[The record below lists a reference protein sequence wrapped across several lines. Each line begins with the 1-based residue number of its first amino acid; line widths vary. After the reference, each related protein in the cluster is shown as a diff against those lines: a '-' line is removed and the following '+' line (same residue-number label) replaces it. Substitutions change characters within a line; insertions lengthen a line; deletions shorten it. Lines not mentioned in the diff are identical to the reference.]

1 MKHLLFCVLSVCAVV
16 CMATEHHPKE
26 VNVDVH
32 KVGEA
37 FEMKVSYWVPMN
49 LCNAFAFITDYE
61 DAKNIKGIAESKI
74 ISRTDNK
81 AIVER
86 KVKESVLLFPLEINT
101 TIEYTE
107 LALRGLNFQQVH
119 GDNKSYKGTWRLE
132 PEGNATKFVYQ
143 SVIEP
148 NSMVPKNVLEYFMK
162 NSVKKRFEAMA
173 ARANLKSQT
182 PNPKCH

>member
-1 MKHLLFCVLSVCAVV
+1 
-16 CMATEHHPKE
+16 
-26 VNVDVH
+26 
-32 KVGEA
+32 
-37 FEMKVSYWVPMN
+37 
-49 LCNAFAFITDYE
+49 
-61 DAKNIKGIAESKI
+61 
-74 ISRTDNK
+74 
-81 AIVER
+81 
-86 KVKESVLLFPLEINT
+86 
-101 TIEYTE
+101 
-107 LALRGLNFQQVH
+107 LRGLNFQQVH

-132 PEGNATKFVYQ
+132 PEGNSTKFVYQ